1 MWVLGIH
8 INEKAYEWWLSKV
21 KVQERHNKKKQAQI
35 RMKDPCKFI
44 SWLHVTRMAGV
55 SRGAERRGLARLL
68 LVTSKD
74 LPKKLMTS

>member
-1 MWVLGIH
+1 MVSI
-8 INEKAYEWWLSKV
+8 V

-55 SRGAERRGLARLL
+55 SRGAERHGLARLL
-68 LVTSKD
+68 PFASED
-74 LPKKLMTS
+74 LSKKLYKN